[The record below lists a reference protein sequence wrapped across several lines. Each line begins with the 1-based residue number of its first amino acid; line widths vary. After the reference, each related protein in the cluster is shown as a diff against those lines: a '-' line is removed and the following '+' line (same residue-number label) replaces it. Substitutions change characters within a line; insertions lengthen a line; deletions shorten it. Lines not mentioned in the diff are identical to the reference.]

1 MIIAPSMPLLRRIF
15 IAIIKRVVNNH
26 GNETVG
32 LGRLATTGGTTML
45 AGIPIFI
52 MGALLSLCCVPG
64 QDCFAGD
71 DQPPQSWNADA
82 GFSLPAMDTGV
93 VYEACASKAPWG
105 TSSWGVEQGSF
116 QGAYNFNL
124 SAARFRND
132 GDHAYLFGKNLQ
144 PGRVWGCVRYVQ
156 GDIWGA
162 SSCGPRQYHIPQ
174 PQPLRGKHLVL
185 ELDCLLDT
193 ANLLTPQDSWIMAAI
208 NLWLTG
214 AILPAGKDRQG
225 RKPLVID
232 LYIYN
237 HSNMLPHPI
246 AWESEDAFHLP
257 LELQRAEIGHWG
269 SWRID
274 LTRPLAEAI
283 AKGFPE
289 LYQRRTG
296 ESILDDLSLY
306 QLDFVLEL
314 VNAEAAA
321 TIDNFR
327 LLIQ

>member
-1 MIIAPSMPLLRRIF
+1 MPVGFQVWII
-15 IAIIKRVVNNH
+15 
-26 GNETVG
+26 TV
-32 LGRLATTGGTTML
+32 
-45 AGIPIFI
+45 
-52 MGALLSLCCVPG
+52 LLSLCCVLR

-71 DQPPQSWNADA
+71 GLPQQSWNADA
-82 GFSLPAMDTGV
+82 EFSLPAMDTGV
-93 VYEACASKAPWG
+93 VYETCASKAPWG
-105 TSSWGVEQGSF
+105 PSSWGVEHGSF
-116 QGAYNFNL
+116 QGAFNFNL
-124 SAARFRND
+124 SSARFRNN

-162 SSCGPRQYHIPQ
+162 SSCGPRQYHIPK
-174 PQPLRGKHLVL
+174 PQPLRGKHLIL
-185 ELDCLLDT
+185 ELNCLLDT
-193 ANLLTPQDSWIMAAI
+193 ANLLTPQDSWIMAAT
-208 NLWLTG
+208 NLWLSG
-214 AILPAGKDRQG
+214 AILPAGKDREG

-246 AWESEDAFHLP
+246 ARESEDAFHLP

-274 LTRPLAEAI
+274 LKTPLEEAI

-289 LYQRRTG
+289 LYQRKTG
-296 ESILDDLSLY
+296 ENILDDLSLY

-327 LLIQ
+327 LLIH